1 MKANILDGGCKG
13 KVVYSV
19 IKKKK
24 KKEKNPSADPQRKEG
39 RRELIL

>member
-1 MKANILDGGCKG
+1 MRANILDGGCKG
-13 KVVYSV
+13 TVVSGV
-19 IKKKK
+19 IKK